1 MMLSLV
7 SKETILALLDLDIH
21 SYKMDSISDNFVPCK
36 GIQIPEYV
44 KFLPVDSGIL
54 GFRIRNSAQGV
65 QNPDDDWHPESSTWY
80 LEFIV
85 WNSESLTV
93 LDYLSWGNITTST
106 SPPDDLK
113 SKHILNQGHA
123 KPASVRYETNADCR
137 LED

>member
-21 SYKMDSISDNFVPCK
+21 SYKMDSISDNFAPCK
-36 GIQIPEYV
+36 GIQIPESA

-65 QNPDDDWHPESSTWY
+65 QNPDDDWHPKSSTWY
-80 LEFIV
+80 LELIA
-85 WNSESLTV
+85 WNPESLTV
-93 LDYLSWGNITTST
+93 LDYFSWGKITTST

-123 KPASVRYETNADCR
+123 KPASVRYATNADCR